1 MALTFDALA
10 TARDELVMA
19 LARGVLS
26 VTDANG
32 EAVTYASPAA
42 MQRALAHI
50 ESRMAAMQASAPNVI
65 RFNSSKGT

>member
-1 MALTFDALA
+1 MALTVQALE
-10 TARDELVMA
+10 TARDELVLA

-32 EAVTYASPAA
+32 EAVTYASPTA

-50 ESRMAAMQASAPNVI
+50 ESRIAAMQASAPNI
-65 RFNSSKGT
+65 IKFNTSKGV